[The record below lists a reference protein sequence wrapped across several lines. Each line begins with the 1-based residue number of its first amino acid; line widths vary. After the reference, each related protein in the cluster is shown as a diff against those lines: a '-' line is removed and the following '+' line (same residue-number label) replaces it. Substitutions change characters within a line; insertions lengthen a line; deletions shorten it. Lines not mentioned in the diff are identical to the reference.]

1 MVACRGWIEESHSQR
16 ENSCTH
22 PHNILCATL
31 KCFILKLQAGSLYT
45 QSDWLDTGPVMSV
58 DVPPRAYW
66 LPRSL
71 DVPLLSKGL
80 TNPLSPCA
88 GEFRPSTNVGV
99 SLFVSVLMSRLATLS
114 VHGAG
119 RGKRTRF
126 RFRILFECI
135 YILFSYIS
143 DIMAGCLERQTM

>member
-1 MVACRGWIEESHSQR
+1 MQRINRGVTQPKGGKKLHTPTQHI
-16 ENSCTH
+16 CT
-22 PHNILCATL
+22 TL
-31 KCFILKLQAGSLYT
+31 KCFILKLQLGSLHT

-58 DVPPRAYW
+58 YVPPRAYW

-71 DVPLLSKGL
+71 DAPLLSKGL

-99 SLFVSVLMSRLATLS
+99 SLFVSVLMITPATLS

-119 RGKRTRF
+119 GEKTQERKWTRF
-126 RFRILFECI
+126 RFRILF
-135 YILFSYIS
+135 
-143 DIMAGCLERQTM
+143 